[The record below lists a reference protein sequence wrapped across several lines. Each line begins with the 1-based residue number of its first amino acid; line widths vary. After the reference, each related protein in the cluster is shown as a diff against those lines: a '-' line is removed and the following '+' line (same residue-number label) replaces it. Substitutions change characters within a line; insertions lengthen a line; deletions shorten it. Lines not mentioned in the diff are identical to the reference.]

1 MKRFVVLSLALLAN
15 ACSSSD
21 GNDSAVL
28 TAEAAIAKAKESWAG
43 VYQKTHDPTL
53 SEEAVKR
60 FEPYTATL
68 TDGVWTV
75 RGTVPTDFH
84 GGAPV
89 ATVRQADGLASVT
102 SERR

>member
-1 MKRFVVLSLALLAN
+1 MKSFVVLCMALLAS

-21 GNDSAVL
+21 GNDSVL

-68 TDGVWTV
+68 IDGVWTV

-102 SERR
+102 SESR